1 MPEAIPFPPPAER
14 LERRRIIN
22 DTTIRS
28 LKPPSSGRVDYF
40 DDLTPG
46 LSLRVTAKDAR
57 TWTVFYRNKNGRQ
70 KRLTLGRY
78 PAVKLVDAREL
89 AREAQR
95 KVAHGGDPVVEKRA
109 ARDVLT
115 FGALAKEYM
124 DSYAKPNKR
133 SWREDER
140 QLNAS
145 LLPKWKTRPAAEI
158 SAEDLLG
165 VLNAKVRAGAPVA
178 ANRLRALVSRIFTF
192 AAGQR
197 LVAPAANPVIG
208 VKKPTKETTRDR
220 VLTDGEV
227 RRLWD
232 ACATQNA
239 YVCAWFRLRL
249 VTAQRGGELLQMRW
263 QDIDPKSHFWTI
275 PGEFV
280 KNAHGHRVFLNE
292 TARKIL
298 AGVPKPKTPKKAVWV
313 FPKSL
318 MGDFKHVGRRLA
330 QSTRANI
337 VAQPKTNGK
346 ERDRADVRGHDLRR
360 TAASLMA
367 SGGVPRFVISRILNH
382 SEEKNITSVYDRY
395 SYDAE
400 KRAAMEFWNRQLVTV
415 LRGKSALSVRRFA
428 M

>member
-1 MPEAIPFPPPAER
+1 MPEAIPFPPAAAR
-14 LERRRIIN
+14 LERRRILN
-22 DTTIRS
+22 DTTVRS
-28 LKPPSSGRVDYF
+28 LKPPTTGRVDYF

-46 LSLRVTAKDAR
+46 LSLRVTAKNAR

-89 AREAQR
+89 AREAHR
-95 KVAHGGDPVVEKRA
+95 NVAHGGDPVVEKRA
-109 ARDVLT
+109 GRDVVT
-115 FGALAKEYM
+115 FGTLAKEYI
-124 DSYAKPNKR
+124 DNYAKPNKR
-133 SWREDER
+133 SWQEDER

-158 SAEDLLG
+158 SAEELLA
-165 VLNAKVRAGAPVA
+165 VLNAKVKAGAPVA

-192 AAGQR
+192 AAEQR
-197 LVAPAANPVIG
+197 LVAPTANPVIG
-208 VKKPTKETTRDR
+208 VKKPTETTRDR
-220 VLTDGEV
+220 VLTDGEI
-227 RRLWD
+227 RRLWN

-280 KNAHGHRVFLNE
+280 KNAHGHRVYLNE
-292 TARKIL
+292 TARKVL
-298 AGVPKPKTPKKAVWV
+298 AGVPTSKNAIWV
-313 FPKSL
+313 FPKSF
-318 MGDFKHVGRRLA
+318 MGDYKHVGRRLA

-337 VAQPKTNGK
+337 VATPKTNGK
-346 ERDRADVRGHDLRR
+346 ERDRAEMRGHDLRR

-382 SEEKNITSVYDRY
+382 SEEKNVTSIYDRY
-395 SYDAE
+395 GYDAE
-400 KRAAMEFWNRQLVTV
+400 KRAAMEFWNRQLAAV
-415 LRGKSALSVRRFA
+415 LKGKSALSVRRFA